1 MINDSYRPEG
11 NISIKLST
19 IIYNLSFI
27 NYHLSFKIMARTVTY
42 TVVPKINPRDRE
54 TEPKFYGN
62 VKSSGDINIREMAER
77 IQGSCTVTKA
87 DVYAVLVALEDV
99 IAESIQKGEIVRLMD
114 IGTFRVGISTK
125 GALKEEDFNDALI
138 KKTRI
143 LFRPGSVLQNAI
155 ANLNFTKVKRVIE
168 PEEDES
174 EESPDE
180 AGED

>member
-1 MINDSYRPEG
+1 
-11 NISIKLST
+11 
-19 IIYNLSFI
+19 
-27 NYHLSFKIMARTVTY
+27 MARTVNY
-42 TVVPKINPRDRE
+42 TVIPRINPRDRE
-54 TEPKFYGN
+54 TEPKFYGS
-62 VKSSGDINIREMAER
+62 VKTSGDINIREMADR
-77 IQGSCTVTKA
+77 IQQSCTVTKA

-99 IAESIQKGEIVRLMD
+99 ISESIQKGEIVRLMD

-155 ANLNFTKVKRVIE
+155 ANLNFTKVKRVVE
-168 PEEDES
+168 PEEDD

-180 AGED
+180 SGEA

>member
-1 MINDSYRPEG
+1 
-11 NISIKLST
+11 
-19 IIYNLSFI
+19 
-27 NYHLSFKIMARTVTY
+27 MARTVNY

-54 TEPKFYGN
+54 SEAKFYGN

-99 IAESIQKGEIVRLMD
+99 ISESIQKGEIVRLMD

-125 GALKEEDFNDALI
+125 GALKEEEFSESLI

-143 LFRPGSVLQNAI
+143 LFRPGSVLQNALAQI
-155 ANLNFTKVKRVIE
+155 NFTKVKRVIE
-168 PEEDES
+168 PEEEDE
-174 EESPDE
+174 EGADPESGE
-180 AGED
+180 A

>member
-1 MINDSYRPEG
+1 
-11 NISIKLST
+11 
-19 IIYNLSFI
+19 
-27 NYHLSFKIMARTVTY
+27 MARTVNY

-54 TEPKFYGN
+54 SEAKFYGN

-99 IAESIQKGEIVRLMD
+99 ISESIQKGEIVRLMD

-143 LFRPGSVLQNAI
+143 LFRPGSVLQNALAHI
-155 ANLNFTKVKRVIE
+155 NFTKVKRVVE
-168 PEEDES
+168 PEEDEN
-174 EESPDE
+174 EEPESGE
-180 AGED
+180 A

>member
-1 MINDSYRPEG
+1 
-11 NISIKLST
+11 
-19 IIYNLSFI
+19 
-27 NYHLSFKIMARTVTY
+27 MARTVNY

-54 TEPKFYGN
+54 SEAKFYGN

-125 GALKEEDFNDALI
+125 GALTEEEFNDALI

-143 LFRPGSVLQNAI
+143 LFRPGSVLQNAL
-155 ANLNFTKVKRVIE
+155 AQVNFTKVKRVVE
-168 PEEDES
+168 PEEDEN
-174 EESPDE
+174 EEPESGE
-180 AGED
+180 A

>member
-1 MINDSYRPEG
+1 
-11 NISIKLST
+11 
-19 IIYNLSFI
+19 
-27 NYHLSFKIMARTVTY
+27 MARNVTY
-42 TVVPKINPRDRE
+42 SVSPRINPRDKDAS
-54 TEPKFYGN
+54 PKFYGH
-62 VKSSGDINIREMAER
+62 VQASGDISLREMAER

-99 IAESIQKGEIVRLMD
+99 ISESIQKGEIVRLMD

-155 ANLNFTKVKRVIE
+155 ANLNFTKVKRVVE
-168 PEEDES
+168 PEEDEEG
-174 EESPDE
+174 EEPESGE
-180 AGED
+180 A

>member
-1 MINDSYRPEG
+1 MKICG
-11 NISIKLST
+11 NLWNLWCKKQLIILNSKLK
-19 IIYNLSFI
+19 N
-27 NYHLSFKIMARTVTY
+27 MARTVTY

-62 VKSSGDINIREMAER
+62 VKSTGDINIREMAER

-138 KKTRI
+138 KKSRI

-155 ANLNFTKVKRVIE
+155 ANLNFTKVKRVVE
-168 PEEDES
+168 PDEDES

-180 AGED
+180 SGEA

>member
-1 MINDSYRPEG
+1 
-11 NISIKLST
+11 
-19 IIYNLSFI
+19 
-27 NYHLSFKIMARTVTY
+27 MARTVTY

-54 TEPKFYGN
+54 SEPKFYGN

-77 IQGSCTVTKA
+77 IQQSCTVTKA

-99 IAESIQKGEIVRLMD
+99 ISESIQKGEIVRLMD

-143 LFRPGSVLQNAI
+143 LFRPGSILQNAL
-155 ANLNFTKVKRVIE
+155 ANLNFTKVKRVEEEEKDSGEE
-168 PEEDES
+168 PES
-174 EESPDE
+174 GE
-180 AGED
+180 A

>member
-1 MINDSYRPEG
+1 
-11 NISIKLST
+11 
-19 IIYNLSFI
+19 
-27 NYHLSFKIMARTVTY
+27 MARTVTY

-54 TEPKFYGN
+54 SEAKFYGN

-125 GALKEEDFNDALI
+125 GALKEEEFSESLI

-143 LFRPGSVLQNAI
+143 LFRPGSVLQNALAQI
-155 ANLNFTKVKRVIE
+155 NFTKVKRVIE
-168 PEEDES
+168 PEEDDDS
-174 EESPDE
+174 GEEPE
-180 AGED
+180 A

>member
-1 MINDSYRPEG
+1 
-11 NISIKLST
+11 
-19 IIYNLSFI
+19 
-27 NYHLSFKIMARTVTY
+27 MARTVNY

-54 TEPKFYGN
+54 SEAKFYGN

-143 LFRPGSVLQNAI
+143 LFRPGSVLQNAL
-155 ANLNFTKVKRVIE
+155 AQLNFTKVKRVVE
-168 PEEDES
+168 PEEEEDPDASGDEP
-174 EESPDE
+174 ESGE
-180 AGED
+180 A

>member
-1 MINDSYRPEG
+1 MS
-11 NISIKLST
+11 
-19 IIYNLSFI
+19 
-27 NYHLSFKIMARTVTY
+27 RTVNY
-42 TVVPKINPRDRE
+42 TVIPRINPRDRE
-54 TEPKFYGN
+54 TEPKFYGS
-62 VKSSGDINIREMAER
+62 VKTSGDINIREMADR
-77 IQGSCTVTKA
+77 IQQSCTVTKA

-99 IAESIQKGEIVRLMD
+99 ISESIQKGEIVRLMD

-168 PEEDES
+168 PEEDE
-174 EESPDE
+174 ESPDE
-180 AGED
+180 SGEA

>member
-1 MINDSYRPEG
+1 
-11 NISIKLST
+11 
-19 IIYNLSFI
+19 
-27 NYHLSFKIMARTVTY
+27 MARTVNY

-54 TEPKFYGN
+54 SEAKFYGN

-99 IAESIQKGEIVRLMD
+99 ISESIQKGEIVRLMD

-125 GALKEEDFNDALI
+125 GALKEEEFSESLI

-143 LFRPGSVLQNAI
+143 LFRPGSVLQNALAQI
-155 ANLNFTKVKRVIE
+155 NFTKVKRIVE
-168 PEEDES
+168 PEEDDDSGEEPES
-174 EESPDE
+174 GE
-180 AGED
+180 A

>member
-1 MINDSYRPEG
+1 
-11 NISIKLST
+11 
-19 IIYNLSFI
+19 
-27 NYHLSFKIMARTVTY
+27 MARSVTY
-42 TVVPKINPRDRE
+42 SVVPRTKPGEKNDA
-54 TEPKFYGN
+54 PKYYAQAQAR
-62 VKSSGDINIREMAER
+62 GDINIREMAER

-99 IAESIQKGEIVRLMD
+99 ISESIQKGEIVRLMD

-155 ANLNFTKVKRVIE
+155 ANLNFTKVKRVVE
-168 PEEDES
+168 PEEDD

-180 AGED
+180 SGEA

>member
-1 MINDSYRPEG
+1 
-11 NISIKLST
+11 
-19 IIYNLSFI
+19 
-27 NYHLSFKIMARTVTY
+27 MARTVNY

-54 TEPKFYGN
+54 SEAKFYGN

-99 IAESIQKGEIVRLMD
+99 ISESIQKGEIVRLMD

-125 GALKEEDFNDALI
+125 GALKEEEFSESLI

-143 LFRPGSVLQNAI
+143 LFRPGSVLQNALAQI
-155 ANLNFTKVKRVIE
+155 NFTKVKRVIE
-168 PEEDES
+168 PEEDDEEGADPES
-174 EESPDE
+174 GE
-180 AGED
+180 A

>member
-1 MINDSYRPEG
+1 
-11 NISIKLST
+11 
-19 IIYNLSFI
+19 
-27 NYHLSFKIMARTVTY
+27 MARTVNY

-54 TEPKFYGN
+54 SEAKFYGN

-125 GALKEEDFNDALI
+125 GALKEEEFSESLI

-143 LFRPGSVLQNAI
+143 LFRPGSVLQNALAQI
-155 ANLNFTKVKRVIE
+155 NFTKVKRVIE
-168 PEEDES
+168 PEEDE
-174 EESPDE
+174 ESPDE

>member
-1 MINDSYRPEG
+1 
-11 NISIKLST
+11 
-19 IIYNLSFI
+19 
-27 NYHLSFKIMARTVTY
+27 MARTVNY

-54 TEPKFYGN
+54 SEAKFYGN

-125 GALKEEDFNDALI
+125 GALKEEEFSESLI

-143 LFRPGSVLQNAI
+143 LFRPGSVLQNALAHI
-155 ANLNFTKVKRVIE
+155 NFTKVKRVVE
-168 PEEDES
+168 PEEDEN
-174 EESPDE
+174 EEGEEPESGE
-180 AGED
+180 A